1 MQESIVFTV
10 NGIETFLFVEGEGA
24 PVVLVHGMT
33 ASAESWLYTFDA
45 LRTNYRVFAPD
56 LPGHGRSAGGRYPYC
71 LDFYTRWLD
80 ALLDALDLEKIAL
93 FGHSMGGAV
102 CLAYTLAHPARVER
116 LMVADALGISSSL
129 PMRTA
134 WRTVTKFPHLLLATI
149 TGRDDPHLFR
159 YTQGRTLNDPWGV
172 ARPALEGMLS
182 AGRTYPRPLWGAW
195 PGFRLILADY
205 FMPRK
210 RRCFIDRQASITVPT
225 LIAWGA
231 DDGLLPVA
239 HAYEG
244 RDRIPDAML
253 CIFERSNH
261 APMMEE
267 PEAFNAAMR
276 AFLDGTN
283 PKSL

>member
-1 MQESIVFTV
+1 MQESTVLTV

-33 ASAESWLYTFDA
+33 ASAESWRYTFDA
-45 LRTNYRVFAPD
+45 LKTDYRVYAPD

-102 CLAYTLAHPARVER
+102 CLDYTMAHPARVER
-116 LMVADALGISSSL
+116 LMLSNALGMSKRL
-129 PMRTA
+129 PMKTSLYSMIRS
-134 WRTVTKFPHLLLATI
+134 PHLLLATI

-159 YTQGRTLNDPWGV
+159 YIRGRMLNDPWGV

-195 PGFRLILADY
+195 PGFRLILVD
-205 FMPRK
+205 FLPPKK
-210 RRCFIDRQASITVPT
+210 RHRFVERQASITVPT
-225 LIAWGA
+225 LIAWGP

-244 RDRIPDAML
+244 RDRIPNAEL

-276 AFLDGTN
+276 SFLDGAN
-283 PKSL
+283 SQP

>member
-1 MQESIVFTV
+1 MQESMVVTID
-10 NGIETFLFVEGEGA
+10 GIETFLFVEGEGS
-24 PVVLVHGMT
+24 PVVLIHGMT

-45 LRTNYRVFAPD
+45 LKTDYRVFAPD
-56 LPGHGRSAGGRYPYC
+56 LPGHGRSARESYPYC

-80 ALLDALDLEKIAL
+80 ALLDALGLERIAL

-102 CLAYTLAHPARVER
+102 CLAYTMAHPARVER
-116 LMVADALGISSSL
+116 LVLSNALGMSKRL
-129 PMRTA
+129 PMKTA
-134 WRTVTKFPHLLLATI
+134 WQSMLNFPHLLLATI

-195 PGFRLILADY
+195 PGFRLILAD
-205 FMPRK
+205 FVPPRK
-210 RRCFIDRQASITVPT
+210 RRSFVERQAAIAVPT
-225 LIAWGA
+225 LITWGPN
-231 DDGLLPVA
+231 DGLLPVA
-239 HAYEG
+239 HAYEA
-244 RDRIPDAML
+244 RDRIPGAAL
-253 CIFERSNH
+253 HIFERSNH

-276 AFLDGTN
+276 AFLDGAN
-283 PKSL
+283 NRS

>member
-1 MQESIVFTV
+1 MQESTV
-10 NGIETFLFVEGEGA
+10 VMVDGIETFLFIEGEGS

-45 LRTNYRVFAPD
+45 LKTDYRVFAPD

-80 ALLDALDLEKIAL
+80 TLLDALGLEKIAL

-102 CLAYTLAHPARVER
+102 CLAYTMAHPERVER
-116 LMVADALGISSSL
+116 LMLSNALGMSNSL

-134 WRTVTKFPHLLLATI
+134 LQSMTKFPHLLLATL

-159 YTQGRTLNDPWGV
+159 YIQGRTLNDPWGV

-182 AGRTYPRPLWGAW
+182 AGRTYPRLLWGAW
-195 PGFRLILADY
+195 PGFRLILAD
-205 FMPRK
+205 FVPPKK
-210 RRCFIDRQASITVPT
+210 RRDFVARQTSITVPT
-225 LIAWGA
+225 LIAWGP
-231 DDGLLPVA
+231 DDGLLPLA
-239 HAYEG
+239 HAYEARG
-244 RDRIPDAML
+244 RIPGAAL
-253 CIFERSNH
+253 HIFEQSNH

-276 AFLDGTN
+276 VFLDGA
-283 PKSL
+283 SQQG

>member
-1 MQESIVFTV
+1 MQESMVLTI
-10 NGIETFLFVEGEGA
+10 NGIETFLFVEGEGS

-45 LRTNYRVFAPD
+45 LKTNYRVFAPD
-56 LPGHGRSAGGRYPYC
+56 LPGHGRSTGGRYPYG

-102 CLAYTLAHPARVER
+102 CLAYAMAHPEHVER
-116 LMVADALGISSSL
+116 LMLSNALGMSKRL
-129 PMRTA
+129 PMKTPLYSIIR
-134 WRTVTKFPHLLLATI
+134 FPLLLLATI
-149 TGRDDPHLFR
+149 TGRDDPYLFR
-159 YTQGRTLNDPWGV
+159 YIQGRTLNNPWGV
-172 ARPALEGMLS
+172 AQPALEGMLS
-182 AGRTYPRPLWGAW
+182 AGRTYPRLLWGAW

-205 FMPRK
+205 LPPRK
-210 RRCFIDRQASITVPT
+210 RRRFVDRQASITIPT
-225 LIAWGA
+225 LIAWGS

-239 HAYEG
+239 HAYES
-244 RDRIPDAML
+244 RDRIPNAEL

-267 PEAFNAAMR
+267 PKAFNAAMR
-276 AFLDGTN
+276 SFLNGTN
-283 PKSL
+283 PQP